1 VLSRGRTIDV
11 EIEVTG
17 FERPNRLA
25 SFTSSSTGDIEGEV
39 IFEPDP
45 AGTRMSWS
53 WELRPKGALMLV
65 GPLFALSGDGPD
77 EEVWAELKRYLE
89 EGHPRS

>member
-1 VLSRGRTIDV
+1 
-11 EIEVTG
+11 
-17 FERPNRLA
+17 
-25 SFTSSSTGDIEGEV
+25 
-39 IFEPDP
+39 
-45 AGTRMSWS
+45 
-53 WELRPKGALMLV
+53 MLV

>member
-1 VLSRGRTIDV
+1 MLSRGRTIDV

-17 FERPNRLA
+17 FARPHRLA
-25 SFTSSSTGDIEGEV
+25 SFTSSSTGDLEGELF
-39 IFEPDP
+39 FEPDP

-65 GPLFALSGDGPD
+65 GPLFALGDGPD
-77 EEVWAELKRYLE
+77 AEVWAELKRYLE